1 MRIPV
6 LFMGGEWVPGNE
18 VIWNTFQHKLYIAI
32 SYFPVKASLPSA
44 LTLFKEDSQLSADGL
59 CFLVWI
65 FFEIPFQLP
74 ISEIR
79 VFLEMYSLK
88 PLITRM

>member
-1 MRIPV
+1 MRTTMRIPV

-59 CFLVWI
+59 CFLV
-65 FFEIPFQLP
+65 
-74 ISEIR
+74 
-79 VFLEMYSLK
+79 
-88 PLITRM
+88 